1 MKKMIKRYLRIY
13 GLYFKQYLKTRL
25 TYQGDTY
32 LGLLGRLVE
41 VGFSIAF
48 LGLLFTQVEK
58 IYGWTF
64 NEMLFLAGFGGI
76 VMNLHHI
83 FLLNTYRFGESYIIT
98 GDFDRFLVRPLNPL
112 FQLYADGVNDSNI
125 AKLVGSIAM
134 VIYSGMQMGVELTA
148 VKVLYAV
155 PAIISGILVFG
166 AIYLAASTVAFWL
179 GKSQQIVWVL
189 FNISDFRKYPYG
201 IYSSG
206 IQILL
211 VTLIPFAFATFFPAT
226 VFLEKGSWGTMQLL
240 SLFAGPLFYAIAY
253 SFWKFG
259 VSRYSSTGS

>member
-1 MKKMIKRYLRIY
+1 MKETLKRYLRIY
-13 GLYFKQYLKTRL
+13 ALYFKQYLKTRL
-25 TYQGDTY
+25 IYHSDTY
-32 LGLLGRLVE
+32 LGLLGRFIE
-41 VGFSIAF
+41 VGISIAF
-48 LGLLFTQVEK
+48 LGLLFTQVET

-83 FLLNTYRFGESYIIT
+83 FFLNTYKFGENYVIT

-125 AKLVGSIAM
+125 AKLIGSIAM
-134 VIYSGMQMGVELTA
+134 VIYSGTQLGIEITVFKL
-148 VKVLYAV
+148 VYAV
-155 PAIISGILVFG
+155 PAIISGILIFG
-166 AIYLAASTVAFWL
+166 AIYLAASTGAFWL
-179 GKSQQIVWVL
+179 GKSQQIIWVL
-189 FNISDFRKYPYG
+189 FNLSDFRKYPYG

-226 VFLEKGSWGTMQLL
+226 VFLEKGSWGKMQLL
-240 SLFAGPLFYAIAY
+240 SLVAGPVFYLIAY
-253 SFWKFG
+253 RFWKFG
-259 VSRYSSTGS
+259 ITRYSSTGS